1 MNQRTY
7 EGCEYRDVVTF
18 SNSIILK
25 RERLPHVSLGHM
37 LQRKL
42 LKSHVK
48 RTKAVA
54 TYQS

>member
-18 SNSIILK
+18 SNSTILK